1 MARVQRPYTLCRQ
14 AFSPPISIDELEEI
28 EEGFTIEEID
38 LIDEIYLIIFF
49 VSKGELTHL
58 ST

>member
-1 MARVQRPYTLCRQ
+1 MARVQRPYTLCRR
-14 AFSPPISIDELEEI
+14 AFPPPISIDELEEI

-49 VSKGELTHL
+49 GSKGELTHL

>member
-1 MARVQRPYTLCRQ
+1 MARVQRPYTVCIRTFL
-14 AFSPPISIDELEEI
+14 PPITIDELEEI

>member
-1 MARVQRPYTLCRQ
+1 MARVQRPCTVCRQ
-14 AFSPPISIDELEEI
+14 VFPPPTTIDELEEI

>member
-1 MARVQRPYTLCRQ
+1 VFP
-14 AFSPPISIDELEEI
+14 PPITIDELEEI